1 MNENKKLSPRQLLEK
16 KAWQLIGE
24 MDKYKREML
33 IEGFESDKN
42 KWEDF
47 LERIKYHKFI
57 NSTLVAEYIIY
68 KTFNHK
74 YKKKYLWE
82 YK

>member
-1 MNENKKLSPRQLLEK
+1 MPLNKILTNKEVVF
-16 KAWQLIGE
+16 
-24 MDKYKREML
+24 YKNHKDL
-33 IEGFESDKN
+33 FN
-42 KWEDF
+42 KIMILKDNNA
-47 LERIKYHKFI
+47 LRIKIAKSGMIKYHKFI